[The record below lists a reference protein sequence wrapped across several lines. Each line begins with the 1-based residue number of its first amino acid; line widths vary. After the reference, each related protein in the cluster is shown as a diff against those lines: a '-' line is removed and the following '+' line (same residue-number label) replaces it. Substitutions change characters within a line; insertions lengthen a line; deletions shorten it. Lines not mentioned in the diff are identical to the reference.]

1 MEEKDYFSKI
11 CLCRLI
17 LVQTAA
23 MRVAALFL
31 IQGRETISQRKIYAL
46 LLDQERAKTLPAAV
60 HSQLPSA

>member
-17 LVQTAA
+17 LVQTVAI
-23 MRVAALFL
+23 RVALFL
-31 IQGRETISQRKIYAL
+31 VQGRETPQRKIYAL